1 MNLIAGS
8 GWVANLMDPDDLS
21 SHFLRFFTRI
31 GVKCSSQYESFEI
44 LEFGKL
50 FWREGF

>member
-8 GWVANLMDPDDLS
+8 GWVANLMDPDDCLAMS
-21 SHFLRFFTRI
+21 SVSYQDR
-31 GVKCSSQYESFEI
+31 SQYESFEV

-50 FWREGF
+50 FWREGLRR